1 VRARQSGDYRIEGD
15 ARVQRVVDSYKKEI
29 RASNEVFR
37 RRKHCWMTNP
47 VEIEPVEGVDCEVD
61 DEEIPRWMESVVVDL
76 RADRDKAIGRRY
88 SAHAEADARHWQ
100 ASSSDRAT
108 GLISDIPVPVLRVL
122 GTHHGQEASMV
133 SVQDFDGSV

>member
-1 VRARQSGDYRIEGD
+1 MGRQSGDYRIEGD
-15 ARVQRVVDSYKKEI
+15 ARVQRVVGSYKMEI
-29 RASNEVFR
+29 RASNEESR
-37 RRKHCWMTNP
+37 MRKHCWKTNP
-47 VEIEPVEGVDCEVD
+47 VEIEPVEGVDCEAD
-61 DEEIPRWMESVVVDL
+61 DGGTPRWTESVVVDL
-76 RADRDKAIGRRY
+76 LVSRDRAIGRRY

-108 GLISDIPVPVLRVL
+108 GLISDIPMPVLRVL